1 MEATMEL
8 KVTYTHFDITKISIF
23 DDLETDLK
31 NCLAKFGFELTDTDF
46 DFETGER
53 NLNFINE
60 EWSSKFEDDLKKNL
74 KIDKK

>member
-31 NCLAKFGFELTDTDF
+31 NCLAKFGFERTDADF

-60 EWSSKFEDDLKKNL
+60 EWSSKFEDD
-74 KIDKK
+74 

>member
-1 MEATMEL
+1 MEL
-8 KVTYTHFDITKISIF
+8 KVTYTHFDITKISTF

-46 DFETGER
+46 DFETGQR

-60 EWSSKFEDDLKKNL
+60 EWSSKFEDD
-74 KIDKK
+74 